1 MCLKILSNS
10 MSLIYNDH
18 TEIIVNLVKSLK
30 GSIENVKDAENSVI
44 LLNYLSTSENLKKI
58 VENDNE
64 DQRKSVFMVV
74 DLCCEIASNDLVKNA
89 ASHITISKRDIS

>member
-1 MCLKILSNS
+1 MCLKIISNS
-10 MSLIYNDH
+10 MSLVYNDH

-30 GSIENVKDAENSVI
+30 GSNLKDAENSAI

-58 VENDNE
+58 VANDNE

-74 DLCCEIASNDLVKNA
+74 DLCCEIASNDLVNKF
-89 ASHITISKRDIS
+89 TICKRDLS